1 MLARCQDAPCYHAET
16 VDCGSSG
23 QLTQPAQVCSQPV
36 EDAPT
41 VELDLSQGTVLR
53 QASGEIAT
61 GQVSIGVTPVPR
73 DALRAPEVG
82 TFGVTQAPQ
91 YVSGDPA
98 PATVDIDLGAGQ
110 AAKDFQVVEPN
121 PLLRTGARVSR
132 ITPAT
137 GFILEPEGVTFEN
150 PDGTPKPQHVV
161 FGNVPF
167 GEFLTPGAALERV
180 SYEGDAISATVG
192 ADGRSLEAQVSKLAR
207 YDLLVRLDVE
217 AEGAKLS
224 AEYVQ
229 GAGKLAR
236 LAVNV
241 TLDSVLYRTPPGA
254 APGAAFLA
262 RGEAEEAKERR
273 YHPSDQVGR

>member
-1 MLARCQDAPCYHAET
+1 VLRNTIHGVLGDTILKDVVLARCQDAPCYHAET

-98 PATVDIDLGAGQ
+98 
-110 AAKDFQVVEPN
+110 
-121 PLLRTGARVSR
+121 
-132 ITPAT
+132 PAT